1 MDCTFDFKMMI
12 KAMLIVT
19 LSLVIVFASGCRRKQ
34 PDASSTPVSDNQ
46 KSTQRDDSLQTQT
59 PAVEARDQN
68 VQIVEANEQN
78 TVESVSQD
86 QNVAAVAS
94 QDQNVAATVHRDQNL
109 APVAAPTGLAAAA
122 MTQEEP
128 NTTGQ
133 LEEMTLSGPPDIKTF
148 ESFKDSANKIKYMA
162 AIAKAYPSSLSD
174 FVDKALDDADPGVR
188 GAAVGML
195 ANKGFY
201 GPEIVPVALKAM
213 NDNDPKVRQQAL
225 EACANVT
232 DPAVTDVLAA
242 ALDDQSEEIRIA
254 AIQMTAQKPSAVSFP
269 ILEAGITSQYPDV
282 KTGAAT
288 ELMHAANPAALNALI
303 TALNDP
309 DPDFHYTIK
318 SMISSLVGQEFDTSE
333 QAKKWWSENSSHFGK
348 DLKPIDPN
356 LK

>member
-1 MDCTFDFKMMI
+1 MNRMFDFKMMI

-19 LSLVIVFASGCRRKQ
+19 LSLAIVFASGCRRKQ
-34 PDASSTPVSDNQ
+34 PDASSAPVADNQ
-46 KSTQRDDSLQTQT
+46 KSPEHDTSSEK

-68 VQIVEANEQN
+68 VQIVEANAPN
-78 TVESVSQD
+78 TVESVSQV
-86 QNVAAVAS
+86 QNVAAVVS
-94 QDQNVAATVHRDQNL
+94 QDQNMAATVHREPNVTQ
-109 APVAAPTGLAAAA
+109 VAAQTEPAAAT
-122 MTQEEP
+122 MIPEEP

-133 LEEMTLSGPPDIKTF
+133 IEEIILSGPPDMKTF

-162 AIAKAYPSSLSD
+162 AVAKAYPGSLTD
-174 FVDKALDDADPGVR
+174 FVDKAIDDADPGVR

-201 GPEIVPVALKAM
+201 SPDVVPVALKAM
-213 NDNDPKVRQQAL
+213 NDNDPAIRQQAL

-232 DPAVTDVLAA
+232 DPAITDVLAA
-242 ALDDQSEEIRIA
+242 ALDDTSEEIRIA
-254 AIQMTAQKPSAVSFP
+254 AIQMTARKPLAVSFP

-282 KTGAAT
+282 KAGAAT
-288 ELMHAANPAALNALI
+288 ELMHVASPAALDVLI

-318 SMISSLVGQEFDTSE
+318 SMINSLVGQEFDTSA
-333 QAKKWWSENSSHFGK
+333 QAQKWWNENSSNFGN